1 MKIYKNYIFDFY
13 GTLVDIRTDENKLE
27 LWEHLAGL
35 YNSFGCTYRAR
46 QLKSC
51 FEEIASEEEI
61 NLIRTSPYEFV
72 EIDLEKVFIRLL
84 TDAKYSRQ
92 TVNKPKDLQTFGQL
106 VASIFRILSRERLEA
121 YPNTLA
127 VLETLKEKGSHLI
140 ILSNAQ
146 RSFTQPEIE
155 MTGCAEFMEKIYI
168 SSDYHMKKPEPAFL
182 KMVMKENDL
191 IPEETLLV
199 GNDLTT
205 DIAVAQELGID
216 SVLLNTFYY
225 SDQEIDAYRSK
236 GWDFMV
242 IEDIA
247 ELVQ

>member
-27 LWEHLAGL
+27 LWEYLADL

-51 FEEIASEEEI
+51 FETIASEEEI
-61 NLIRTSPYEFV
+61 NLIRNSPHEFV
-72 EIDLEKVFIRLL
+72 EIDLEKVFVRLL
-84 TDAKYSRQ
+84 TDAKCTRQ
-92 TVNKPKDLQTFGQL
+92 TLNTPKDLKTFGQMI
-106 VASIFRILSRERLEA
+106 ANIFRILSREKLEA
-121 YPNTLA
+121 YPNTLS
-127 VLETLKEKGSHLI
+127 VLDTLQEKGSHLI

-146 RSFTQPEIE
+146 QVFTQAEIE
-155 MTGCAEFMEKIYI
+155 QTGCADFMEKIYI
-168 SSDYHMKKPEPAFL
+168 SSDYQMKKPEPAFL
-182 KMVMKENDL
+182 QMVMEQNNFN
-191 IPEETLLV
+191 PEETLLV

-205 DIAVAQELGID
+205 DIAIAQELGVD
-216 SVLLNTFYY
+216 AVLLNTFSYG
-225 SDQEIDAYRSK
+225 SQEIDAYRSK

>member
-27 LWEHLAGL
+27 LWEYLADL

-51 FEEIASEEEI
+51 FETIASEEEI
-61 NLIRTSPYEFV
+61 NLIRTSPHEFV
-72 EIDLEKVFIRLL
+72 EIDLEKVFVRLL
-84 TDAKYSRQ
+84 TDAKCTRQ
-92 TVNKPKDLQTFGQL
+92 TLNTPKDLKTFGQMI
-106 VASIFRILSRERLEA
+106 ANIFRILSREKLEA
-121 YPNTLA
+121 YPNTLS
-127 VLETLKEKGSHLI
+127 VLDTLQEKGSHLI

-146 RSFTQPEIE
+146 QVFTQAEIE
-155 MTGCAEFMEKIYI
+155 QTGCADFMEKIYI
-168 SSDYHMKKPEPAFL
+168 SSDYQMKKPEPAFL
-182 KMVMKENDL
+182 QMVMEQNNFN
-191 IPEETLLV
+191 PEETLLV

-205 DIAVAQELGID
+205 DIAIAQELGVD
-216 SVLLNTFYY
+216 AVLLNTFSYG
-225 SDQEIDAYRSK
+225 SQEIDAYRSK